1 MQQIK
6 LKCGDFESPW
16 LDADKVSYD
25 RRNIPQIVNIRFTAN
40 PSYGPYRARV
50 EIYDLDRKLRNGDV
64 VRVKNGNLPYY
75 DWGQLAV
82 VTSEDTKRSL
92 YNLSVTELV
101 AAND

>member
-25 RRNIPQIVNIRFTAN
+25 RRNIPQIVNIRFTDN
-40 PSYGPYRARV
+40 LYGPYRAKV

-64 VRVKNGNLPYY
+64 VRVKDGGPHSTGR
-75 DWGQLAV
+75 GQLAV
-82 VTSEDTKRSL
+82 VTSEDTKRLL
-92 YNLSVTELV
+92 YDLSVTELV